1 MPGFRSEGFGQ
12 SLFSCREDRWRSYLA
27 SIALGKSEAL
37 TLLYDESAAA
47 LLGLALKMVKNEA
60 DAEEVIL
67 DVYEQVW
74 RTARSFDPARASVWR
89 WLTVLVKSRAVDRL
103 RSAGARH
110 NHGRLS
116 LADDYELVSRE
127 LTPDY
132 RTMLNQE
139 CILVRSALR
148 MLPNDQRR
156 ALELA
161 YFSGLT
167 HVEIAAELGVP
178 VGTIKTRI
186 RSGME
191 KLRTSLSHVGLSAT
205 AESTQ

>member
-1 MPGFRSEGFGQ
+1 
-12 SLFSCREDRWRSYLA
+12 
-27 SIALGKSEAL
+27 
-37 TLLYDESAAA
+37 
-47 LLGLALKMVKNEA
+47 
-60 DAEEVIL
+60 
-67 DVYEQVW
+67 
-74 RTARSFDPARASVWR
+74 
-89 WLTVLVKSRAVDRL
+89 
-103 RSAGARH
+103 
-110 NHGRLS
+110 
-116 LADDYELVSRE
+116 
-127 LTPDY
+127 
-132 RTMLNQE
+132 MLNQE

-178 VGTIKTRI
+178 LGTIKTRI

-191 KLRTSLSHVGLSAT
+191 KLRSSLSHVGLRAA